1 VGMNHDVIRENSKD
15 DFIALMQKNLSKNGY
30 PDKKVSFGLEALYEA
45 ADNKGLSLNKVLDEL
60 KAQGVDH
67 KKTNEKIIFSPV
79 KATMPDLSGV
89 DSDFLARAQA
99 MMQNMSEEEL
109 EQTRSMVT
117 EQLAGMSEAERAQL
131 FAQIKG
137 MGLG

>member
-1 VGMNHDVIRENSKD
+1 ME
-15 DFIALMQKNLSKNGY
+15 DFIELMHKNLTKNGY

-45 ADNKGLSLNKVLDEL
+45 ADNKGLSLNKVLDAL

-67 KKTNEKIIFSPV
+67 RKTNEKIIFSPIKV
-79 KATMPDLSGV
+79 PGPDLSGV
-89 DSDFLARAQA
+89 SPDFLARAQE

-109 EQTRSMVT
+109 ESTRSMVT
-117 EQLAGMSEAERAQL
+117 EQLASMSPEEREQL

>member
-1 VGMNHDVIRENSKD
+1 MN
-15 DFIALMQKNLSKNGY
+15 DFIAVMHKNLTKNGY
-30 PDKKVSFGLEALYEA
+30 PDKRVSFDLEALYEA
-45 ADNKGLSLNKVLDEL
+45 ADNKGLSLNKVLDAL

-67 KKTNEKIIFSPV
+67 RKTNEKIIFSPV
-79 KATMPDLSGV
+79 ITVRPEQSGPELAGV
-89 DSDFLARAQA
+89 APDFLARAQE

-117 EQLAGMSEAERAQL
+117 EQLAQMSPDERERLFSQL
-131 FAQIKG
+131 KG